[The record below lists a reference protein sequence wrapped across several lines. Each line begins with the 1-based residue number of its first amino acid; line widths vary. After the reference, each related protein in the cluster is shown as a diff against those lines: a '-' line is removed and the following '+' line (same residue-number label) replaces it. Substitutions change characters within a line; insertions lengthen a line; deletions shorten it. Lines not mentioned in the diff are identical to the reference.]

1 MSWEKTYE
9 EWLVKY
15 GCEDVEEELR
25 RVKKVVEEVEKIM
38 PGLKEVLDTLSR
50 DEMIAMAGFV
60 DVFERWKEER

>member
-1 MSWEKTYE
+1 MTWEKTYE

-25 RVKKVVEEVEKIM
+25 RAKRVVEEVEKIM
-38 PGLKEVLDTLSR
+38 PGLKEVLDMLSR
-50 DEMIAMAGFV
+50 DKMIAVAGFV